1 MKLIFENQPLLEL
14 IEEGRKKGFIQVRKV
29 LELID
34 EDSEDFDELTVTLE
48 NESIELVK
56 DEDLEEY
63 ELKGTDELVKIE
75 EEVIELEDFSEFEEE
90 DIEIDPEFD
99 SFSNEIESDI
109 KTKDIDDIVSSIA
122 APTSTDDPIKM
133 YLREI
138 GQIDLLTTYQEVDLS
153 RKVQD
158 GLLGEEKLKLQ
169 RKGRK
174 PIELS
179 EEDLRDIEEKIDTG
193 RRARDVLIES
203 NLRLVVSIAKRYLGR
218 GMQFQ
223 DLIQEGN
230 MGLMKAVNK
239 FDPFKGFKFSTYAT
253 WWIRQA
259 ITRAIAD
266 QARTIRIPV
275 HMVETIN
282 KLVRT
287 QRKLTQELHREPTSE
302 ELAEEL
308 HISVEKVQQIQ
319 KIAQEPVSLETPVG
333 EEDDST
339 LGDFVHDTEVPNPLD
354 YTINEKYKEEID
366 IVLKTLTPREEK
378 VLRLRFGLTDGK
390 PHTLEE
396 VGKEFGVTRE
406 RIRQIEAKAIRR
418 LRHPTR
424 QKRLV
429 QYK

>member
-1 MKLIFENQPLLEL
+1 MNDNQKQIIENLIAEYKEAGTISSNKVCKALG
-14 IEEGRKKGFIQVRKV
+14 IKK
-29 LELID
+29 E
-34 EDSEDFDELTVTLE
+34 SEDFDDAVFFIEQKNIEVNDIEDNDDDMGYDFDEGSDDLE
-48 NESIELVK
+48 MGDGDIDL
-56 DEDLEEY
+56 DDLEE
-63 ELKGTDELVKIE
+63 
-75 EEVIELEDFSEFEEE
+75 EDDDLFEE
-90 DIEIDPEFD
+90 DLKADKEFND
-99 SFSNEIESDI
+99 LSNEIENDL
-109 KTKDIDDIVSSIA
+109 KTKDIDEIVSTIV
-122 APTSTDDPIKM
+122 APTLADDPIKM

-138 GQIDLLTTYQEVDLS
+138 GQIDLLNTQQELDLS

-158 GLLGEEKLKLQ
+158 GLLANEKIRAYAKKGLTLSPEERKKLDEK
-169 RKGRK
+169 
-174 PIELS
+174 IETGYGA
-179 EEDLRDIEEKIDTG
+179 RDI
-193 RRARDVLIES
+193 LIES

-239 FDPFKGFKFSTYAT
+239 FDPTKGFKFSTYAT
-253 WWIRQA
+253 WWIKQA

-282 KLVRT
+282 RLART
-287 QRKLTQELHREPTSE
+287 QRKLTQELHM
-302 ELAEEL
+302 
-308 HISVEKVQQIQ
+308 SVEKVQQIQ

-339 LGDFVHDTEVPNPLD
+339 LGDFVHDEANPNPLD
-354 YTINEKYKEEID
+354 YTITEAYREEINS
-366 IVLKTLTPREEK
+366 VLKTLTPREEK
-378 VLRLRFGLTDGK
+378 VLRLRFGLDDGK
-390 PHTLEE
+390 PHTLED

-424 QKRLV
+424 QKRLS

>member
-1 MKLIFENQPLLEL
+1 MLSDKTMEYIEQLINDNKEKGKIALSEITKVVSQESDDFDNVLSMFDDENINV
-14 IEEGRKKGFIQVRKV
+14 IENENEFDDEEEMDMTDS
-29 LELID
+29 ELID
-34 EDSEDFDELTVTLE
+34 FAGLEDDDDSFE
-48 NESIELVK
+48 
-56 DEDLEEY
+56 EDLKADKEFNDLNQE
-63 ELKGTDELVKIE
+63 IE
-75 EEVIELEDFSEFEEE
+75 EDLK
-90 DIEIDPEFD
+90 
-99 SFSNEIESDI
+99 N
-109 KTKDIDDIVSSIA
+109 KDIDEIVSTIV
-122 APTSTDDPIKM
+122 APTLADDPIKM

-138 GQIDLLTTYQEVDLS
+138 GQIDLLTTAQELDYS

-158 GLLGEEKLKLQ
+158 GLLAT
-169 RKGRK
+169 
-174 PIELS
+174 
-179 EEDLRDIEEKIDTG
+179 EKIKAYNKKGLTLPENEKKKLDEKIEIG
-193 RRARDVLIES
+193 LQARDVLIES

-239 FDPFKGFKFSTYAT
+239 FDPTKGFKFSTYAT
-253 WWIRQA
+253 WWIKQA

-282 KLVRT
+282 RLART
-287 QRKLTQELHREPTSE
+287 QRKLTQELHRDPTSE
-302 ELAEEL
+302 ELAQEL
-308 HISVEKVQQIQ
+308 HMSVEKVQQIQ

-339 LGDFVHDTEVPNPLD
+339 LGDFVHDESNPNPLD
-354 YTINEKYKEEID
+354 YTINEAYREEID
-366 IVLKTLTPREEK
+366 TVLKTLTPREEK
-378 VLRLRFGLTDGK
+378 VLRLRFGLSDGK
-390 PHTLEE
+390 PHTLED

-424 QKRLV
+424 QNRLK

>member
-1 MKLIFENQPLLEL
+1 MLTEIQNEKLLEL
-14 IEEGRKKGFIQVRKV
+14 LDEGKIKGYISITKI
-29 LELID
+29 LEFVD
-34 EDSEDFDELTVTLE
+34 EDSEEFDEIMHKLDDEGITVTDRTL
-48 NESIELVK
+48 SDAVIE
-56 DEDLEEY
+56 DEIIDLE
-63 ELKGTDELVKIE
+63 DE
-75 EEVIELEDFSEFEEE
+75 EFEEFLE
-90 DIEIDPEFD
+90 Q
-99 SFSNEIESDI
+99 EIENGNEADEFGNDYENDLKS
-109 KTKDIDDIVSSIA
+109 KDIDDIVSFISPSHA
-122 APTSTDDPIKM
+122 DDPIKM

-138 GQIDLLTTYQEVDLS
+138 GQIELLTSIQELDLS
-153 RKVQD
+153 RKVQE
-158 GLLGEEKLKLQ
+158 GLLAEEKLKVIK
-169 RKGRK
+169 KGK
-174 PIELS
+174 KSIEVTP
-179 EEDLRDIEEKIDTG
+179 EEIEQLELNMEIG
-193 RRARDVLIES
+193 MQARDVLIES

-239 FDPFKGFKFSTYAT
+239 FDHTKGFKFSTYAT
-253 WWIRQA
+253 WWIKQA

-287 QRKLTQELHREPTSE
+287 QRKLTQDLRREPTPE
-302 ELAEEL
+302 ELADAL
-308 HISVEKVQQIQ
+308 KMSVEKVQQIQ

-339 LGDFVHDTEVPNPLD
+339 LGDFVHDVELPNPLD

-366 IVLKTLTPREEK
+366 NVLRTLAPREEK

-424 QKRLV
+424 QKRLS